1 MTGNAAI
8 PDGLNGSSPKSP
20 LPSASRFSDVGLADH
35 FGTFLIDENIITFQ
49 VLDRARRA
57 AGSTGERFDRVL
69 TKLGLLSEAELAGA
83 LSRYLSVPL
92 ATAADV
98 PAERVLPDMIR
109 SDFVRRNR
117 VMPLAVN
124 AESLSVGVTDPVNDE
139 PLRALA
145 YLTNLNVSARIFVP
159 ADFDKAYETLYLDP
173 TAESNPGSSSGIDAN
188 EIDVQRLRDMA
199 SEAPTIRLVNQI
211 IFSAVELRASD
222 IHIEPNVDQV
232 LVRYRIDGALRTAQ
246 TLAPNL
252 RAAVTSRIKIMSR
265 LDIAER
271 RLPQDGR
278 IKIAVRGVDIDF
290 RVSTIPTVFG
300 ESVVL
305 RILDR
310 SRVVLDFEKLGF
322 HERHIAALSE
332 LMAQPNGIILVTG
345 PTGSGKT
352 TTLYT
357 ALKGLNSADRKLF
370 TVEDPIEYQLAGI
383 NQVQV
388 HPAIGF
394 DFPHALRSIL
404 RQDPDIIMIGEIRDL
419 ETAQIAIQSS
429 LTGHLVFSTL
439 HTNSAAA
446 TITRLVDMGI
456 ENYLLASTVKGVLAQ
471 RLVRCLCRHC
481 AEPHANA
488 AFWAEEIAGKVPATE
503 IHGAP
508 RIRRPRGCAEC
519 VHSGFSGR
527 TTIAELLLIDADIHR
542 MILERSSDVEI
553 ERSARTRGMSTM
565 YESGIAKVWRGE
577 TTIEEVLQVTRMI
590 G

>member
-1 MTGNAAI
+1 MTGNATI
-8 PDGLNGSSPKSP
+8 QDRLNGSSPRGP
-20 LPSASRFSDVGLADH
+20 LPSAPRFSDVDLADQ
-35 FGTFLIDENIITFQ
+35 FGAFLIDENIITSQ

-57 AGSTGERFDRVL
+57 ARSTGERFDRVL
-69 TKLGLLSEAELAGA
+69 TKLGLISEAELASA
-83 LSRYLSVPL
+83 LSRYLSLPL

-98 PAERVLPDMIR
+98 PAEQIMPEMIR
-109 SDFVRRNR
+109 PDFVRRNR

-124 AESLSVGVTDPVNDE
+124 AGSLSVGVTDPFNDE
-139 PLRALA
+139 PLRALT
-145 YLTNLNVSARIFVP
+145 YLTNLTVAARVFVP
-159 ADFDKAYETLYLDP
+159 ADFDKAYETLYVDP
-173 TAESNPGSSSGIDAN
+173 AAESNPGASSGIDAN

-211 IFSAVELRASD
+211 IFGAVELRASD

-278 IKIAVRGVDIDF
+278 IKIAVRGIDIDF

-310 SRVVLDFEKLGF
+310 SRVVLNFEKLGF
-322 HERHIAALSE
+322 HEQHITALSE

-357 ALKGLNSADRKLF
+357 ALKGLNSSDRKLF
-370 TVEDPIEYQLAGI
+370 TVEDPIEYQLTGI

-471 RLVRCLCRHC
+471 RLVRCLCQHC
-481 AEPHANA
+481 AEPHDNA
-488 AFWAEEIAGKVPATE
+488 AFWTEEIARKVPPAE
-503 IHGAP
+503 IRGAP
-508 RIRRPRGCAEC
+508 QIRRPRGCAEC
-519 VHSGFSGR
+519 GGSGFSGR

-553 ERSARTRGMSTM
+553 ERAARGRGMSTM